1 MIEGICFGGAF
12 WPVSTMNEVVFFK
25 FFRCVF
31 RSCFTLC
38 SYVTFFPA
46 MYGLSIYLGRS
57 VSILLAKHKS
67 VASSAYI
74 FETYFAFP
82 GKYSSFCVT
91 NQIEVE
97 EVICIFKCNILKK
110 HCKRPRRRDAP
121 GWQSSRPTRNAKLDS
136 SRRWV
141 EGAAGATAGQ
151 PEKET
156 RNRTGFR
163 GFGFIKKELG
173 QGRFLWGATFS
184 RFPFR
189 SGKRRK
195 S

>member
-1 MIEGICFGGAF
+1 MNTLVRCRTLNRGPASMIFVIRESNRAFSASIALNLSCSFIFFLGFAMIEGICFGGAF

-46 MYGLSIYLGRS
+46 MYGLSIYLRRS

-97 EVICIFKCNILKK
+97 EVICIIKYKIL
-110 HCKRPRRRDAP
+110 
-121 GWQSSRPTRNAKLDS
+121 
-136 SRRWV
+136 
-141 EGAAGATAGQ
+141 
-151 PEKET
+151 
-156 RNRTGFR
+156 
-163 GFGFIKKELG
+163 
-173 QGRFLWGATFS
+173 
-184 RFPFR
+184 
-189 SGKRRK
+189 
-195 S
+195 